1 MLEFANRASANWDR
15 YSGDRVARGDWLRRR
30 VKVDWIDSN
39 IAVGSLLDAEEV
51 VALVRKDVDLIVDA
65 RLCFTQLPIQPV
77 VDTVMTSA
85 NLLRVLSEQGAKTLI
100 HCVWGVDRTPFLA
113 MVYCAH
119 KNGWS
124 YQRAYEYVK
133 SMHPR
138 TVFHWD
144 WVNLLPLL

>member
-1 MLEFANRASANWDR
+1 M
-15 YSGDRVARGDWLRRR
+15 
-30 VKVDWIDSN
+30 DWIDSN
-39 IAVGSLLDAEEV
+39 VAVGSLLDAEEV
-51 VALVRKDVDLIVDA
+51 VTLLRKDVDLVIDA
-65 RLCFTQLPIQPV
+65 RLCFTHPPIQPIV
-77 VDTVMTSA
+77 ETVMKSA

-100 HCVWGVDRTPFLA
+100 HCELGVDRTPFLA
-113 MVYCAH
+113 MVYYAH

-133 SMHPR
+133 SVHPR

>member
-1 MLEFANRASANWDR
+1 M
-15 YSGDRVARGDWLRRR
+15 
-30 VKVDWIDSN
+30 DWIDSS

-51 VALVRKDVDLIVDA
+51 VTLLKKDVDLIIDA
-65 RLCFTQLPIQPV
+65 RLCFTHPPIQPIV
-77 VDTVMTSA
+77 EKVMTSA
-85 NLLRVLSEQGAKTLI
+85 NLLRVLSEHGARTLV

-113 MVYCAH
+113 MVYYAH

-133 SMHPR
+133 TVHPG

-144 WVNLLPLL
+144 WIDFIPLLKL

>member
-1 MLEFANRASANWDR
+1 VLAEQE
-15 YSGDRVARGDWLRRR
+15 

-39 IAVGSLLDAEEV
+39 VAVGSLLDAEEV
-51 VALVRKDVDLIVDA
+51 VTLVRKDVNLIIDA
-65 RLCFTQLPIQPV
+65 RLCFTHPPIQPIV
-77 VDTVMTSA
+77 ENVITSS
-85 NLLRVLSEQGAKTLI
+85 NLLRVLSEHGARTLI

-113 MVYCAH
+113 MVYCAN

-133 SMHPR
+133 SMHSS